1 MLMWFLLKHSQLHN
15 NSLKE
20 AVTTEFSQIKGVKF
34 KESTDRVTKESE
46 DENSGLHSLTN
57 FLSDLGQT
65 IPFFW
70 AQKKDLEVLDPSS
83 Q

>member
-20 AVTTEFSQIKGVKF
+20 ADTTEFSQIKGVKF

-57 FLSDLGQT
+57 FLFDLGQT
-65 IPFFW
+65 IPFLW
-70 AQKKDLEVLDPSS
+70 A
-83 Q
+83 

>member
-70 AQKKDLEVLDPSS
+70 A
-83 Q
+83 

>member
-20 AVTTEFSQIKGVKF
+20 ADTTEFSQSKGVKF

-46 DENSGLHSLTN
+46 DENSGLHSFTN
-57 FLSDLGQT
+57 FLFDLGQT
-65 IPFFW
+65 IPFLW
-70 AQKKDLEVLDPSS
+70 A
-83 Q
+83 